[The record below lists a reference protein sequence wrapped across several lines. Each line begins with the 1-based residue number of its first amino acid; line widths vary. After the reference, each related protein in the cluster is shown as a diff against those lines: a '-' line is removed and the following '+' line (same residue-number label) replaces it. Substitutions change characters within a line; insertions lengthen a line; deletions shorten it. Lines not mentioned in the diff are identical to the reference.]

1 MKVSKE
7 LKIGIFVTVVLILS
21 FVIINFL
28 REKDIFNSDISVSA
42 TYPDVCGLTA
52 SAPVYIKGY
61 KAGTVSDITYS
72 AETETFIVTCSFQ
85 KEFVLHADSKMCIY
99 SVDIMGGKGIE
110 LVPGASAEP
119 LEDGDMVE
127 GVVRSDLLASLGNG
141 LIPLVEKIS
150 MAIDSLNV
158 TVSAVN
164 SVLSE
169 ENRAGISSSI
179 MRLDAILADAE
190 RVSSAVGGRSAELE
204 EFITNLTAVSGR
216 LSAAV
221 ESADSAFAGIGRVA
235 AELERSDIEAL
246 VVSFRALLDSIQD
259 PDGSLGK
266 LMSDGKAYDSLE
278 TLLSDISSLIR
289 KIEENP
295 KKYIR
300 ISLF

>member
-1 MKVSKE
+1 M
-7 LKIGIFVTVVLILS
+7 
-21 FVIINFL
+21 
-28 REKDIFNSDISVSA
+28 
-42 TYPDVCGLTA
+42 
-52 SAPVYIKGY
+52 
-61 KAGTVSDITYS
+61 
-72 AETETFIVTCSFQ
+72 
-85 KEFVLHADSKMCIY
+85 
-99 SVDIMGGKGIE
+99 
-110 LVPGASAEP
+110 
-119 LEDGDMVE
+119 
-127 GVVRSDLLASLGNG
+127 
-141 LIPLVEKIS
+141 
-150 MAIDSLNV
+150 
-158 TVSAVN
+158 
-164 SVLSE
+164 
-169 ENRAGISSSI
+169 
-179 MRLDAILADAE
+179 
-190 RVSSAVGGRSAELE
+190 SSAVGGRSAELE

-266 LMSDGKAYDSLE
+266 LMSDGKAYDSLV